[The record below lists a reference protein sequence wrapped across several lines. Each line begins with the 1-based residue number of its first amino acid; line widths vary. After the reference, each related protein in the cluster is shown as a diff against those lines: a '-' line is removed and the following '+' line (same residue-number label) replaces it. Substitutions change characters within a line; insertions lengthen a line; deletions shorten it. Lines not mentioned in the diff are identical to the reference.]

1 MLSFTSLDTLLYS
14 PRMDLAQLETS
25 SLKADHLACVR
36 SDIELFRDLS
46 FELLPGQ
53 LVQIEGANGCGK
65 TSLIRILCG
74 LSRPAEGTVLW
85 KNNEIEHCRGEY
97 YADMAYV
104 GHQNGLKGNL
114 TCEEN
119 LQVSSIHNRFK
130 KDVDI
135 ETILEQMGL
144 AELIDEYAGKL
155 SAGQQ
160 RRVALSRL
168 LLTDAPLWILD
179 EPFTALDHAS
189 RERMEGIFDTH
200 CQAGGMVILTTHH
213 HMTIPNTEVKLL
225 KIDS

>member
-1 MLSFTSLDTLLYS
+1 MLSFTPPDTLIYS
-14 PRMDLAQLETS
+14 PSMDLAQLETS

-36 SDIELFRDLS
+36 SEIELFRDLS

-53 LVQIEGANGCGK
+53 LIQIEGANGCGK
-65 TSLIRILCG
+65 TSLLRILCG
-74 LSRPAEGTVLW
+74 LSRPAEGAVLW
-85 KNNEIEHCRGEY
+85 QNHDIEHCRGEY
-97 YADMAYV
+97 YAGMAYV
-104 GHQNGLKGNL
+104 GHQNGLKSNL

-130 KDVDI
+130 PDVNI
-135 ETILEQMGL
+135 EDVLEQMGL
-144 AELIDEYAGKL
+144 DELIDEYTGKL

-160 RRVALSRL
+160 RRIALSRL

-189 RERMEGIFDTH
+189 RERMEGIFDQH
-200 CQAGGMVILTTHH
+200 CQTGGMIILTTHH

-225 KIDS
+225 KISA